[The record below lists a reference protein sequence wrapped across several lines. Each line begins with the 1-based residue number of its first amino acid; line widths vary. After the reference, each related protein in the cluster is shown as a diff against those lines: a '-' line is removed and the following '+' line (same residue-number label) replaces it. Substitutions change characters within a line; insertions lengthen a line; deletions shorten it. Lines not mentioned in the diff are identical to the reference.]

1 MAGAGAASARITSLS
16 RGRARGRRWIERVP
30 STRVHRC
37 YRRTHQQGA
46 GEILQGIGTPAKPV
60 EGDDAAAE
68 QERVERDQVE
78 RAPVV
83 AQGQVELPR
92 FARYSD
98 RMTLL
103 ETALERIVAVAQP
116 DRVIL
121 FGSVA
126 RGETG
131 PQSDL
136 DFLVIKRGVASRRR
150 LAQAID
156 LALIGV
162 PASSDI
168 VVVTPED
175 VDALE
180 HGVAAIIGPAVREG
194 REVYAA

>member
-1 MAGAGAASARITSLS
+1 
-16 RGRARGRRWIERVP
+16 
-30 STRVHRC
+30 
-37 YRRTHQQGA
+37 
-46 GEILQGIGTPAKPV
+46 
-60 EGDDAAAE
+60 
-68 QERVERDQVE
+68 
-78 RAPVV
+78 
-83 AQGQVELPR
+83 
-92 FARYSD
+92 
-98 RMTLL
+98 
-103 ETALERIVAVAQP
+103 VAVAQP